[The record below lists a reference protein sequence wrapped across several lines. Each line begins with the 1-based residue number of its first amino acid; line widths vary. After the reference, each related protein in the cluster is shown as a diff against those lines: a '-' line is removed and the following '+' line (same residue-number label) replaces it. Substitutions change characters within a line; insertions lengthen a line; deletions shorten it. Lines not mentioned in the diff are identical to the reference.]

1 MLRLTAE
8 RGSPAKDPR
17 AHTVPDTGKRQEGIA
32 HCSARN
38 PNCPVSSGRRAS
50 NHILACAA
58 RITLAF
64 AALVAAVF
72 GVCLLGG
79 ILCHGPAILAAGL
92 FVVAMM
98 VLAREEGLL

>member
-17 AHTVPDTGKRQEGIA
+17 AHTVIA

>member
-8 RGSPAKDPR
+8 RGSPDKDPR
-17 AHTVPDTGKRQEGIA
+17 AHTVPD
-32 HCSARN
+32 CSARN
-38 PNCPVSSGRRAS
+38 PSCPVSSGRRAS
-50 NHILACAA
+50 KHILACAA

-98 VLAREEGLL
+98 VLAREEGL

>member
-1 MLRLTAE
+1 MLRLNAE
-8 RGSPAKDPR
+8 RR
-17 AHTVPDTGKRQEGIA
+17 ATHGRVPGDSAASEPYENIGIA

-38 PNCPVSSGRRAS
+38 PSCPVSSGRRAS